1 VQIALATGAR
11 IVKEGPM
18 PCRKKTLWTC
28 LGIVAA
34 LLVVRLA
41 TSPVVFRVPFFYG
54 EHSEEPRF
62 VLLNPFRSRAPEK
75 AANQA
80 LLSIMSGHCKE
91 TLASASD
98 MEPERKRGICSL
110 FAKYPLEYW
119 DLRNRTDSADGC
131 RLIYWHDGYPVVDVY
146 VSKAEGRWKFTWINY
161 VT

>member
-1 VQIALATGAR
+1 
-11 IVKEGPM
+11 M